1 MVMMFGLSLSARSVR
16 VAYKSRAFMKY
27 NGRPMNKQQKGNY
40 VELVEMVVAASAA
53 AAATMVIDNFI
64 ESKMEKK
71 QRA

>member
-53 AAATMVIDNFI
+53 ATMVIDNFI

>member
-1 MVMMFGLSLSARSVR
+1 MVMMFGLSSSARSVR

-53 AAATMVIDNFI
+53 AATMVIDNFI
-64 ESKMEKK
+64 ESKIEKK

>member
-1 MVMMFGLSLSARSVR
+1 
-16 VAYKSRAFMKY
+16 MKY

-40 VELVEMVVAASAA
+40 VELVEMVVATAA
-53 AAATMVIDNFI
+53 AAVVVIDNFI

>member
-40 VELVEMVVAASAA
+40 VELVEMVVAASA
-53 AAATMVIDNFI
+53 TMVIDNFI